1 MKLVS
6 MVFLIA
12 GIIGLSAQE
21 KETAVVSFLVGK
33 VNLKTTADNKWKP
46 LKKEDKV
53 DSGDSVM
60 TSNGS
65 VVTITYKGSEFK
77 IAANSTVVV
86 NSLYSKDKDG
96 SVEVKNG
103 GAWFSIKDLGGRK
116 FVAATPTSTAGV
128 RGTAFG
134 ALYDDKTKIAMH
146 CVCEGKVE
154 VTSTEAGAKPKMVEK
169 GNGSSFKEGSADI
182 AMNSYKNLIVKK
194 DAMPEFESKVKESPM
209 LKNCLSCH
217 APKGWSAPGIIK
229 DDKYGK

>member
-1 MKLVS
+1 MKLISILIFAVS
-6 MVFLIA
+6 IL
-12 GIIGLSAQE
+12 GLSAQE
-21 KETAVVSFLVGK
+21 SESAVVSFLVGK

-53 DSGDSVM
+53 ASGDSVM
-60 TSNGS
+60 TGNGS

-77 IAANSTVVV
+77 IAANSTIVV

-96 SVEVKNG
+96 NVEVKNG
-103 GAWFSIKDLGGRK
+103 GAWFNVKDLGGKK
-116 FVAATPTSTAGV
+116 FSAATPTSVAGV

-134 ALYDDKTKIAMH
+134 ALYDEKTKVAMH

-154 VTSTEAGAKPKMVEK
+154 VASTEAGAKPKMVEK
-169 GNGSSFKEGSADI
+169 GNGSSFKMGSADVDL
-182 AMNSYKNLIVKK
+182 STYKNLIVKK
-194 DAMPEFESKVKESPM
+194 EAMPEFEAKVKEAPM

-217 APKGWSAPGIIK
+217 TPKGWTAPGIMK